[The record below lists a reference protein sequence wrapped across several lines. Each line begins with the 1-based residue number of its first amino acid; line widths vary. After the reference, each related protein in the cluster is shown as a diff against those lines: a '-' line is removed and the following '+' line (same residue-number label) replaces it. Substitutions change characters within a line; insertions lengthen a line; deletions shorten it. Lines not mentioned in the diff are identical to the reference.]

1 MTRAAGRPTSG
12 ARTSAWMCAAL
23 VASLAG
29 CLSFHAGPLPGAPP
43 QATYATIEGV
53 HLRYSD
59 TGSGPAIVLVHGF
72 ASALDSW
79 KGVAK
84 SLGQNHRVLSLDL
97 KGFGW
102 SARPEGDYSP
112 QAEAKLV
119 LGLMRARGIERA
131 AVVGHSWGSS
141 VVLAMALE
149 APERVSRIALYDAWV
164 YEDQLP
170 TFFLWS
176 RASGLGEALFGL
188 WYSERAGERIGYAF
202 YDKKRFVT
210 EAFVEEVDH
219 ALERPGT
226 TAAAL
231 AAVRGQRFSE
241 LEARYA
247 SVKQP
252 ALLLWGREDE
262 VTLLSFGERLARD
275 LPHARLVVYPKCG
288 HFPMIEAAGPSTA
301 DLTAFLDEEDSQNKK
316 PEKAPKTEGQ
326 P

>member
-1 MTRAAGRPTSG
+1 MSHVVTRTILGMALAAS
-12 ARTSAWMCAAL
+12 
-23 VASLAG
+23 SLG
-29 CLSFHAGPLPGAPP
+29 CFSFHAGPLPDAPKK
-43 QATYATIEGV
+43 ATFATIDGV
-53 HLRYSD
+53 RLRYSD
-59 TGSGPAIVLVHGF
+59 QGEGPAIVMVHGF
-72 ASALDSW
+72 ASALDTW
-79 KGVAK
+79 NGVAPK
-84 SLGQNHRVLSLDL
+84 LAANHRVLSLDL

-102 SARPEGDYSP
+102 SERPEGDYSP

-119 LGLMRARGIERA
+119 LGLMKARGIERA

-149 APERVSRIALYDAWV
+149 APERVTRIALYDAWV
-164 YEDQLP
+164 YEDQIP

-176 RASGLGEALFGL
+176 RASGVGEALFGL
-188 WYSERAGERIGYAF
+188 WYQERASERIAYAF
-202 YDKKRFVT
+202 YDKKKFVT
-210 EAFVEEVDH
+210 EPFVEEIER

-231 AAVRGQRFSE
+231 AAVRGQRFTE
-241 LEARYA
+241 LEERYR

-275 LPHARLVVYPKCG
+275 LPKARLVVYPKCG

-301 DLTAFLDEEDSQNKK
+301 DLAAFLDEDSKSEK
-316 PEKAPKTEGQ
+316 PEKPPAKTEEQ